1 MNILNI
7 TSESNNAVNWFSE
20 NKMIVIPDNFK
31 SITVHKN
38 LVLYQQTHFMIR
50 NNKADIESSVK
61 LLGISIDN

>member
-20 NKMIVIPDNFK
+20 NKMTVIPDNFK
-31 SITVHKN
+31 SITVHKI

>member
-20 NKMIVIPDNFK
+20 NKMTVIPDNFE
-31 SITVHKN
+31 SITVHKI